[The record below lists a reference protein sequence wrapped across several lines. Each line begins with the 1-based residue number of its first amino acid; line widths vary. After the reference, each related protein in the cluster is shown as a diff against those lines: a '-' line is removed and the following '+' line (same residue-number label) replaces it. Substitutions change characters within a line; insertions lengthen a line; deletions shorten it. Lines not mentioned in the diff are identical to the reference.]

1 MCMFYIAS
9 EYRGKDK
16 LQVIRAYPMA
26 ELVIDNPLRSAFLE
40 LMNLLLSFIVEL
52 SVSNRFTVLHKKY
65 FLFLSS

>member
-1 MCMFYIAS
+1 MCMFYITS
-9 EYRGKDK
+9 EYRDKDK

-26 ELVIDNPLRSAFLE
+26 EPVIYNSLRSALLE

-52 SVSNRFTVLHKKY
+52 SVSNRFIVLHKNY